1 MPWHN
6 NTSLNWL
13 WSLHKGLGQGA
24 AAETFPL
31 WVPRNATFR
40 APKPISN
47 HPHCSLTFLPPA
59 ASSHKQL
66 FHEHTMQGEASC
78 ITSERKPLG
87 NICLSMFS
95 LLHTNF
101 YINKLRGS
109 WAASLANPLLIL
121 FSFEIK
127 FCFQVQDELIFS
139 SCTQLPAASWPFS
152 SAASFLWEFPLLK
165 LLRASQHACLIP
177 LLFYL
182 NFHKFKTRKKKKKK
196 QNHHLFGLTLWW
208 GTGVLLWLCF
218 PRQSRCWDRNKQ
230 RWFPATFLWEPS
242 LSLWISAYLHHFFV
256 LLLLAD
262 MQIWERTAVAR
273 CMKIDKTAQL
283 PKVQRNWV
291 INHSKSYLAQ

>member
-40 APKPISN
+40 APKPILN

-109 WAASLANPLLIL
+109 WAASLANPPLIL

-182 NFHKFKTRKKKKKK
+182 NFHKFKTRKKKKSKIIIC
-196 QNHHLFGLTLWW
+196 LASPYDEEREFCFGFVFLVSP
-208 GTGVLLWLCF
+208 GAETGISKGDFQQPSSESPLCLCGFQHTYLISLCF
-218 PRQSRCWDRNKQ
+218 YC
-230 RWFPATFLWEPS
+230 
-242 LSLWISAYLHHFFV
+242 
-256 LLLLAD
+256 
-262 MQIWERTAVAR
+262 
-273 CMKIDKTAQL
+273 
-283 PKVQRNWV
+283 
-291 INHSKSYLAQ
+291 